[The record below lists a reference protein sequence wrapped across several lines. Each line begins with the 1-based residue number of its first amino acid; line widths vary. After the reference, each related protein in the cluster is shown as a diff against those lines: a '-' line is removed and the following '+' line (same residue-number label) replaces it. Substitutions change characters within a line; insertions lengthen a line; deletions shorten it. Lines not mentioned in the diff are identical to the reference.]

1 MLEQFLQKFKKTA
14 FTAKQKNTIELFS
27 DFSLS
32 IDKENKCIGIKVV
45 SGSYITPRDLF
56 SLEDAIKDSYEV
68 NSVSIYPKYEGVE
81 FEESFMPGVIE
92 TLKRVSKLDYGFFDG
107 CAYSF
112 DSASG
117 RFVIRLRGFISADY
131 LEKNGAER
139 FITQCVKEQFGRE
152 IALSIEEDENIDFS
166 LYYNDRLTDLD
177 ETIRANKAAVAAETE
192 KVPASMSI
200 SGEAGAE
207 DAVYGGTEGE
217 RTVRVG
223 GMTLDITDP
232 KPVFGARKSW
242 ALTPVA
248 NISEGESVCVGGKM
262 FLVESKDNY
271 EGDKITYTVYIT
283 DYSASIIG
291 RFAFPKDDAPSIPKA
306 PCYVLLAGRAEHR
319 TVYDRT
325 LKKRVPEEELSIN
338 VKAMSKCGFV
348 GRKDNAPEK
357 RVELHLHTNMSKL
370 DALADPA
377 DIIARADEWGMPAVA
392 FTDHG
397 TLQSYPIVMAAAKK
411 HPNVKPIYG
420 IEAYLADD
428 TARAVFR
435 CDEPEKI
442 SFAGSDFI
450 IFDIETTGLSYK
462 TCGITQI
469 GALKYKNGNIVDEF
483 STFVDPGMPIP
494 EDITRLTGISDD
506 MVAGAPCEK
515 EAVERFLAF
524 CGGAMLVAHNA
535 GFDTSF
541 ISRVAAD
548 NGMPFE
554 NPYLD
559 TLALSR
565 YINSDISRHTLDSL
579 AKYYKLGDFDHHR
592 ADADTGMLA
601 RIFGCMADKLAQNGI
616 FNVAEMNAAM
626 AANCDPKRIPAR
638 HISILVRNSVGLKN
652 LYKLVSRSY
661 LDYYSHNPRIPKTL
675 LSEHREGLVI
685 GSACSSGELYSAI
698 LMNQQES
705 QLEKIAEFYDYLEI
719 MPDQNNGYLVDSGE
733 LGSDR
738 EAAVEQLHENNR
750 IILRIGEKLGKPV
763 VATGDVHFMDPEDEI
778 YRQIMLNG
786 TRTKKK
792 GGDSNAM
799 RTTGLYFRTTGEMLA
814 EFAYLGEEL
823 AHRVVI
829 ENPKKIIEGFE
840 NIKPIPDGQY
850 TPYIEGAEEEL
861 QKLCE
866 DTAHELYGEELPEIV
881 KTRMDRELGSIIK
894 NGYAVLYV
902 IARRLVQYSEENGYL
917 VGSRGSVGS
926 SFVATLAKISEVN
939 PLPPHYACPKCKYSE
954 FFTHGEV
961 GSGFDLD
968 DKACPKCG
976 TLMRPDGH
984 DIPFETFLGFHGEKA
999 PDIDLNFSGDVQ
1011 SLCHKY
1017 TEVLFGKENIFR
1029 AGTVGTLQ
1037 EKNCYG
1043 YVKKYL
1049 EEHGGALTRAE
1060 LARIAYGFVGVKN
1073 TTGQHPGGI
1082 VVIPKEYEIY
1092 DFTPVQYPAEKESS
1106 GVITT
1111 HFAFEYL
1118 HDTLLKLDMLG
1129 HDVPTFYHI
1138 LEQYTGIDVR
1148 TVKMNDKKVIDLFAS
1163 TEPLGVTPEQIDCKI
1178 GTLGLPEF
1186 GTDYAIQMILDAKPR
1201 TFADLLQISGLS
1213 HGTGIWLG
1221 NGKELI
1227 ENGTCTISEIIGT
1240 RDSIMLYL
1248 MQKGLDSAIAFDAM
1262 ERTRK
1267 GKGLLP
1273 EQETEMLAHDVPQW
1287 YIDSCNKIQYM
1298 FPKAHAAAYTIA
1310 SLRLGWFK
1318 VYRPLE
1324 YYATYFTVK
1333 ADNFDGELV
1342 MGGKLRLEE
1351 RLRAIREMPNPTKK
1365 EEDAIVF
1372 IKVVLEMFARG
1383 IGFLPV
1389 SIGKS
1394 EAKAFVPE
1402 NGKIRLPLC
1411 SLNGLGESV
1420 AEKIVSVI
1428 KDGSATTVEELRVK
1442 ASINKAIMDLLI
1454 KNNCLGDLPETDQ
1467 ITMF

>member
-1 MLEQFLQKFKKTA
+1 MLEEFLQKFKKA
-14 FTAKQKNTIELFS
+14 VFTEKQKKTISGFSDYTLSTDRVNKRIAVKVSAREYIPPRELFS
-27 DFSLS
+27 
-32 IDKENKCIGIKVV
+32 I
-45 SGSYITPRDLF
+45 
-56 SLEDAIKDSYEV
+56 EDAVKRAYEV
-68 NSVSIYPKYEGVE
+68 NSVEFFPVYEGVE
-81 FEESFMPGVIE
+81 FSENYVPGVIE
-92 TLKRVSKLDYGFFDG
+92 TLKRSSKLDYGFFDG
-107 CAYSF
+107 CECSYS
-112 DSASG
+112 SAS
-117 RFVIRLRGFISADY
+117 RRCVITLRPFISADY
-131 LEKNGAER
+131 LELNGAKN
-139 FITQCVKEQFGRE
+139 FIVQCVRAQFGTE
-152 IALSIEEDENIDFS
+152 LDLYIEENTPDFSEYSNDRQSNIDES
-166 LYYNDRLTDLD
+166 IRQGLAEVASEREKAKPSSSITG
-177 ETIRANKAAVAAETE
+177 ETQAQEPVYSRA
-192 KVPASMSI
+192 
-200 SGEAGAE
+200 
-207 DAVYGGTEGE
+207 EGE
-217 RTVRVG
+217 NTVRVG
-223 GMTLDITDP
+223 QMTLDLSDI
-232 KPVFGARKSW
+232 KPVFGVRKSW
-242 ALTPVA
+242 DLTPIA
-248 NISEGESVCVGGKM
+248 NLKNGEQVCVGGKM
-262 FLVESKDNY
+262 FLAESKENY
-271 EGDKITYTVYIT
+271 EGDKIVYTVYIT
-283 DYSASIIG
+283 DYSASVSA
-291 RFAFPKDDAPSIPKA
+291 RFSFPKDDAPSIPESPA
-306 PCYVLLAGRAEHR
+306 YVLIAGRAEHR
-319 TVYDRT
+319 TTYDRA
-325 LKKRVPEEELSIN
+325 LKKRVPEDEISIN
-338 VKAMSKCGFV
+338 VKAMAKCAFV
-348 GRKDNAPEK
+348 GRKDDAEEK

-370 DALADPA
+370 DALSDPS
-377 DIIARADEWGMPAVA
+377 DILARAEEWGMPAVA

-397 TLQSYPIVMAAAKK
+397 TLQSYPIVMKALKK
-411 HPNVKPIYG
+411 HPGVKPIYG
-420 IEAYLADD
+420 IEGYLVDD

-435 CDEPEKI
+435 CSSPEKI
-442 SFAGSDFI
+442 DFGESEFI

-469 GALKYKNGNIVDEF
+469 GAIKYKSEKTVDEF
-483 STFVDPGMPIP
+483 RTFVNPGMHIP
-494 EDITRLTGISDD
+494 EDIEKLTGISDETVKD
-506 MVAGAPCEK
+506 APCEK
-515 EAVERFLAF
+515 DAVEAFLRF
-524 CGGAMLVAHNA
+524 CGGSMLIAHNA
-535 GFDTSF
+535 GFDVSF

-548 NGMPFE
+548 NGIPFE

-559 TLALSR
+559 TVALSR
-565 YINSDISRHTLDSL
+565 YINNDISRHTLDSL
-579 AKYYKLGDFDHHR
+579 AKYYRLGDFDHHR
-592 ADADTGMLA
+592 ADADTEMLA
-601 RIFGCMADKLAQNGI
+601 RIFACMVGKLAQNGI
-616 FNVAEMNAAM
+616 YNVAEMNAAM
-626 AANCDPKRIPAR
+626 AANCDPKRIPAY
-638 HISILVRNSVGLKN
+638 HITILVKNQVGLKN

-661 LDYYSHNPRIPKTL
+661 LDYYSRYPRIPKTL
-675 LSEHREGLVI
+675 LSEYREGLVL
-685 GSACSSGELYSAI
+685 GSACSSGELYDAI
-698 LMNQQES
+698 LRNQPES
-705 QLEKIAEFYDYLEI
+705 RLLKIADFYDYLEI
-719 MPDQNNGYLVDSGE
+719 MPDSNNGYLVESGE
-733 LGSDR
+733 LGADR
-738 EAAVEQLHENNR
+738 AAAVEQLHENNR
-750 IILRIGEKLGKPV
+750 TIIRLAEKQNKPF

-778 YRQIMLNG
+778 YRQIMLYGVRN
-786 TRTKKK
+786 KSK
-792 GGDSNAM
+792 GRESDAL
-799 RTTGLYFRTTGEMLA
+799 RTTGLYFRTTNEMLA
-814 EFAYLGEEL
+814 EFAYLGEET
-823 AHRVVI
+823 ARKAVI
-829 ENPKKIIEGFE
+829 ANPKAVIADFE
-840 NIKPIPDGQY
+840 NVKPIPDGQY
-850 TPYIEGAEEEL
+850 TPYIEGAEQEL
-861 QKLCE
+861 QQLCE
-866 DTAHELYGEELPEIV
+866 NTAHEMYGEELPEIV

-939 PLPPHYACPKCKYSE
+939 PLPPHYVCPECKHSE
-954 FFTHGEV
+954 FFTNGEV

-968 DKACPKCG
+968 DKNCPVCG
-976 TLMRPDGH
+976 ALMRPDGH

-1011 SLCHKY
+1011 TLCHKY
-1017 TEVLFGKENIFR
+1017 TETLFGKENIFR

-1060 LARIAYGFVGVKN
+1060 TARIAYGFVGVKN

-1148 TVKMNDKKVIDLFAS
+1148 TVKMNDKKVIDLFAG
-1163 TEPLGVTPEQIDCKI
+1163 TEPLGVTPEQIGCRI

-1186 GTDYAIQMILDAKPR
+1186 GTDYAIQMIIDAKPK

-1221 NGKELI
+1221 NGKDLI
-1227 ENGTCTISEIIGT
+1227 DNGVCTISEIIGT

-1248 MQKGLDSAIAFDAM
+1248 MQKGLDSSTAFNSM

-1273 EQETEMLAHDVPQW
+1273 EQEEEMRAHSVPEW
-1287 YIDSCNKIQYM
+1287 YIESCNKIKYM

-1342 MGGKLRLEE
+1342 MGGKHRLEE
-1351 RLRAIREMPNPTKK
+1351 RLRAIKEMPNPTKK

-1372 IKVVLEMFARG
+1372 IRVVLEMFARG

-1389 SIGKS
+1389 SIGRS

-1428 KDGSATTVEELRVK
+1428 KNGEAVTVEELRVK
-1442 ASINKAIMDLLI
+1442 ASINKAIMDILV
-1454 KNNCLGDLPETDQ
+1454 KNDCLGDLPETDQ